1 MVENKIKVVIADD
14 SIRYRTILKKLLENH
29 PQIEVV
35 GEAVNGIKA
44 LELVWDILPDV
55 ILMDLEMPIMD
66 GMTALQHLM
75 IHIPTPTIMFSRL
88 TQEGTARCFDALKNG
103 AVDFFSKDSLRY
115 NTSEKDVKQLLA
127 ERVICAANVFV
138 KAVEPV
144 FPKGNIPGDA
154 GKVVKTLVFCEECG
168 SREELVIRENEDQGG
183 VICTRCSEFISLQ
196 QRNRYRRANCA
207 SIIVAGQ
214 GAYFN
219 LLKLI
224 PELQQDING
233 AILVIID
240 GSVEHVD
247 AFTRYLDAI
256 STIAVVRIADGL
268 KLQGGTC
275 YVGCDNENIHLKPY
289 SADYTLKCSF
299 MPFEEEF
306 PVDRTLLSVA
316 NIFREQSTAVF
327 LSSNERQGA
336 AGLIRVNEHRGN
348 TLVLDPKKCLYKR
361 MGYNILDNF
370 TVTSLS
376 DEISLAREIN
386 AIHGRYRDT
395 IVMA

>member
-1 MVENKIKVVIADD
+1 MTEHKIKVVIADD
-14 SIRYRTILKKLLENH
+14 SIRYRTILRKLLEGH

-44 LELVWDILPDV
+44 LELIWEILPDV
-55 ILMDLEMPIMD
+55 ILMDLEMPLMD

-88 TQEGTARCFDALKNG
+88 TREGTARCFDALKNG

-115 NTSEKDVKQLLA
+115 NASEKDVKRLLS

-144 FPKGNIPGDA
+144 FPQRKIPCDA

-183 VICTRCSEFISLQ
+183 VICTRCGEFISLQ
-196 QRNRYRRANCA
+196 QRNRYRRANCV
-207 SIIVAGQ
+207 SVIVGGQ

-224 PELQQDING
+224 PELLQDING
-233 AILVIID
+233 ALLVIID
-240 GSVEHVD
+240 GTVEHVD

-306 PVDRTLLSVA
+306 PVDRTLSSVA
-316 NIFREQSTAVF
+316 DIFREQSTAVF

-336 AGLIRVNEHRGN
+336 TGLKWVNEHQGN
-348 TLVLDPKKCLYKR
+348 TLVLDPRKCLYKR
-361 MGYNILDNF
+361 MGHNILDNF
-370 TVTSLS
+370 SVMTLS

>member
-1 MVENKIKVVIADD
+1 MQERKIKVVIADD
-14 SIRYRTILKKLLENH
+14 SIRYRAILKQLLEGH
-29 PQIEVV
+29 PQIEIV
-35 GEAVNGIKA
+35 GEAVNGINA
-44 LELVWDILPDV
+44 LELIWDILPDV

-75 IHIPTPTIMFSRL
+75 IHVPTPTIMFSRL

-103 AVDFFSKDSLRY
+103 AVDFFSKDSLRF
-115 NTSEKDVKQLLA
+115 TSSEKDVRKLLA
-127 ERVICAANVFV
+127 ERVICAANVYV

-144 FPKGNIPGDA
+144 FPQRKLPADS
-154 GKVVKTLVFCEECG
+154 GKIVKTLVFCEECG

-183 VICTRCSEFISLQ
+183 VICTRCNEYISLQ
-196 QRNRYRRANCA
+196 QRNRYRRANCV
-207 SIIVAGQ
+207 SVIVAGQ
-214 GAYFN
+214 GAFYN

-233 AILVIID
+233 ALLVIID

-256 STIAVVRIADGL
+256 STIAVVRVTDGL

-275 YVGCDNENIHLKPY
+275 YVGCDDENIFLRPY
-289 SADYTLKCSF
+289 SADYTLKCSY
-299 MPFEEEF
+299 MPFDEEF

-316 NIFREQSTAVF
+316 DIFREQATAVF

-336 AGLIRVNEHRGN
+336 KGLMKVNEYKGS
-348 TLVLDPKKCLYKR
+348 TLVLDPQKCLYKR
-361 MGYNILDNF
+361 MGHNILDTF
-370 TVTSLS
+370 SVTTLR

-386 AIHGRYRDT
+386 ALHGRYRDT

>member
-1 MVENKIKVVIADD
+1 MLERKIKVVIADD
-14 SIRYRTILKKLLENH
+14 SIRYRTILRQLLEGH
-29 PQIEVV
+29 PRIEVV

-44 LELVWDILPDV
+44 LELIWDILPDV

-75 IHIPTPTIMFSRL
+75 IHVPTPTIMFSRL

-103 AVDFFSKDSLRY
+103 AVDFFSKDSLRF
-115 NTSEKDVKQLLA
+115 NTSDKDVRRLLS

-144 FPKGNIPGDA
+144 FPQRKLPGDG
-154 GKVVKTLVFCEECG
+154 GKIVKTLVFCEECG

-183 VICTRCSEFISLQ
+183 VICTRCKEFISLQ

-207 SIIVAGQ
+207 SVIVAGQ
-214 GAYFN
+214 GAYYN

-233 AILVIID
+233 ALLVIID

-256 STIAVVRIADGL
+256 STIAVVRITDGL

-275 YVGCDNENIHLKPY
+275 YVGCDDENIYLRPY
-289 SADYTLKCSF
+289 SADYTLKCSYL
-299 MPFEEEF
+299 PFEEEF

-316 NIFREQSTAVF
+316 DIFREQGTAVF

-336 AGLIRVNEHRGN
+336 KGLQKVHEYRGS
-348 TLVLDPKKCLYKR
+348 TLLLDPKKCLYKR
-361 MGYNILDNF
+361 MGHNILDNF
-370 TVTSLS
+370 SVMTLG

-386 AIHGRYRDT
+386 ALHGRYRDT